1 MCTCTACT
9 PASQQFCTKRLQL
22 YFPPTVLIR
31 KEEVHVANDTSE
43 KDGNFS
49 DVVPSLDW
57 TGKHHNGHTLASN
70 TAPHPTGRGGT
81 YIPLGFETVNQEKES
96 QKGSCRKE
104 MLEESMGLARS
115 KVYRGQA
122 SLFLFRR
129 ETRLRS

>member
-9 PASQQFCTKRLQL
+9 PASQQFCTERLQL

-57 TGKHHNGHTLASN
+57 
-70 TAPHPTGRGGT
+70 
-81 YIPLGFETVNQEKES
+81 
-96 QKGSCRKE
+96 
-104 MLEESMGLARS
+104 
-115 KVYRGQA
+115 
-122 SLFLFRR
+122 
-129 ETRLRS
+129 